1 MQLEAKIDIA
11 IARPAKDVFEAIVD
25 PTKMSRYFISRAS
38 GRPEPGKILTWT
50 WDDVG
55 AEAQVKIL
63 DVVPEHR
70 LVFTWGVAEQ
80 ETRVTI
86 EMETDGPGTTAVTV
100 TEGSWEPERE
110 KDGLYGNAY
119 TTALASIALS
129 VPFQLIPIFQ
139 R

>member
-1 MQLEAKIDIA
+1 
-11 IARPAKDVFEAIVD
+11 
-25 PTKMSRYFISRAS
+25 
-38 GRPEPGKILTWT
+38 
-50 WDDVG
+50 
-55 AEAQVKIL
+55 VKIL

-100 TEGSWEPERE
+100 TEGSWEPDEAGIKSYGGQIQGWTSVLFCLKASLEHDIDLRKGSITRRHRE
-110 KDGLYGNAY
+110 LISAGP
-119 TTALASIALS
+119 ASK
-129 VPFQLIPIFQ
+129 